1 MMRNFILLIFLGFG
15 YALSAQ
21 DIAIIPAPAFL
32 IKGKGNFTLNASTR
46 IKLEGSG
53 LEASAHFLNDY
64 LQQFYR
70 FKLDIA
76 PASFKGKAIVLNY
89 ERMDQPIAGAYRMD
103 VSDDEI
109 HIAGDNAPGVFYGI
123 QSLLQLLPVQPA
135 ANLLIP
141 QLKIEDHPRFAYR
154 GLHLDVG
161 RHFFSVDYVKKY
173 LDFIAMHKMN
183 YFHWHLTEDQGW
195 RIEIKKYPLLTQVG
209 SCRPGTVIGRNTGVY
224 DSVKYCGFYTQDQIR
239 EVLQY
244 AKERYITIIPEIELP
259 GHAAAALAA
268 YPYLGCTGGPY
279 SVQQRWGVFRDVF
292 CAGNDS
298 TFQFLQDVLDEV
310 IALFPSK
317 YIHIGGDECPKDR
330 WKACPKCQRRIREN
344 NLKDEHEL
352 QSYFIRRIEN
362 YLSSKGRSMIGWDE
376 ILEGGLAPKA
386 TVMSWRGEQ
395 GGIDAAKQNHDV
407 VMTPGTYVYFDHAQ
421 KRNEDSVTIGGYLP
435 IEKVYLYEPIP
446 PVLSHAEA
454 SHIMGAQANIWS
466 EYLGNTAKLEYMIFP
481 RMTALS
487 EVLWSPKDK
496 RDWKDFS
503 RRLEVQFKRYE
514 LWKVNYSK
522 AYYDVKTS
530 ILPAPDHN
538 GVQWKLE
545 TNAPSEKSKI
555 AVTVHSLLT
564 DSLYT
569 LDYVHPINIS
579 SEVICTAILYRDVNA
594 TSGSLMEISRVV
606 QKFSPNKV
614 TGKKIALSSAPLDN
628 FPGNGG
634 AFGLING
641 AVSDKGL
648 NSFEWLGW
656 QDANMEASID
666 LDTLESISKL
676 TVHVLEQK
684 QGRFFQP
691 SFVEVFGSVDGKA
704 FTSLGKTEKFLQEK
718 DNMGFMTI
726 EFPTTKD
733 RFLRVFAKNP
743 GIIPEGQP
751 NAGSH
756 VRILVDEIGL
766 Y

>member
-1 MMRNFILLIFLGFG
+1 MRNFILLIFLGFG

-21 DIAIIPAPAFL
+21 DIAIIPAPAS
-32 IKGKGNFTLNASTR
+32 IKPGKGHFTLNASTR

-53 LEASAHFLNDY
+53 LEPSAHFLNDY
-64 LQQFYR
+64 LQQFYG
-70 FKLDIA
+70 FKLSTA
-76 PASFKGKAIVLNY
+76 PASFKGATIVLNY
-89 ERMDQPIAGAYRMD
+89 ERMDQPIAGAYRMNI
-103 VSDDEI
+103 SNNEI
-109 HIAGDNAPGVFYGI
+109 YIAGDNATGVFYGI
-123 QSLLQLLPVQPA
+123 QSLLQLLPVKPA
-135 ANLLIP
+135 ASLLIP

-161 RHFFSVDYVKKY
+161 RHFFPVDYIKKY

-195 RIEIKKYPLLTQVG
+195 RIEIKKYPLLTQIG
-209 SCRPGTVIGRNTGVY
+209 SCRDGTVIGRNTGVY
-224 DSVKYCGFYTQDQIR
+224 DSLKYCGFYTQDQIR

-244 AKERYITIIPEIELP
+244 AKDRYITVIPEIELP

-279 SVQQRWGVFRDVF
+279 TVQQRWGVFRDVF

-317 YIHIGGDECPKDR
+317 YIHVGGDECPKDR
-330 WKACPKCQRRIREN
+330 WKTCPKCQRRIREH

-362 YLSSKGRSMIGWDE
+362 YLTSKGRSMIGWDE

-421 KRNEDSVTIGGYLP
+421 KRIEDSVTIGGYLP
-435 IEKVYLYEPIP
+435 VEKVYQYEPIP
-446 PVLSHAEA
+446 AVLSSSEA
-454 SHIMGAQANIWS
+454 AHILGAQANVWS
-466 EYLGNTAKLEYMIFP
+466 EYIGNTSKLEYMIFP
-481 RMTALS
+481 RLTALS
-487 EVLWSPKDK
+487 EVLWSPKAK

-503 RRLEVQFKRYE
+503 GRLEVQFKRYE
-514 LWKVNYSK
+514 LWNVNYSK
-522 AYYDVKTS
+522 AYYDIKAS
-530 ILPAPDHN
+530 ILPALDHK

-545 TNAPSEKSKI
+545 TNAAPEKSKI
-555 AVTVHSLLT
+555 VVAVHSVSR
-564 DSLYT
+564 DSMF
-569 LDYVHPINIS
+569 DYVQPINIS
-579 SEVICTAILYRDVNA
+579 SGVVCTAILYQNEQGKPPA
-594 TSGSLMEISRVV
+594 PTEISRVV
-606 QKFSPNKV
+606 QKFSPNMV
-614 TGKKIALSSAPLDN
+614 TGKKIVLTSAPLDN

-634 AFGLING
+634 AFGLVNG
-641 AVSDKGL
+641 AISDRGL

-656 QDANMEASID
+656 QDANMEATID
-666 LDTLESISKL
+666 LDTMESISKL

-691 SFVEVFGSVDGKA
+691 SFVEVFGSADGKE
-704 FTSLGKTEKFLQEK
+704 FTTLGKTEKFQPDK
-718 DNMGFMTI
+718 DNMGYMTI
-726 EFPTTKD
+726 EFPATKD

-751 NAGSH
+751 NAGSR